1 MRTSFKV
8 KGKGQGHQADIMLRP
23 EVRRPRARCIDQVR
37 RDSNT
42 SKWNSG
48 GMPVMVLERRND
60 PRRLRDHE
68 VDELDDKLLELRN
81 SVSIRPTRR
90 DVEKRTAPH
99 CCYAYRRRLV

>member
-1 MRTSFKV
+1 
-8 KGKGQGHQADIMLRP
+8 
-23 EVRRPRARCIDQVR
+23 
-37 RDSNT
+37 
-42 SKWNSG
+42 
-48 GMPVMVLERRND
+48 MVLERRND